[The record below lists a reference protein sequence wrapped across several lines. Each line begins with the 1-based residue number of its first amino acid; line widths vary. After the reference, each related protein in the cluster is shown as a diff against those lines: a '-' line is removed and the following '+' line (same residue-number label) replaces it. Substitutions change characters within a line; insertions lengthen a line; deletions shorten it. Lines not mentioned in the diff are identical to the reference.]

1 MASRGKQQTRTN
13 RESDSMEAVKPLV
26 VLVLFGTILYG
37 GYCVVQKGPS
47 TSVGDDAAETMAPAP
62 AFVAPALEVAAGVP
76 AVTPAAVAAKAPNR
90 AKIGRRRA
98 SSRRSEPTSLSPSK
112 AGLRRFDPAKL
123 SRVRPATTR
132 IRRLMPATAAAAPA
146 APRVGSRTA

>member
-47 TSVGDDAAETMAPAP
+47 TSVGNDAES
-62 AFVAPALEVAAGVP
+62 
-76 AVTPAAVAAKAPNR
+76 
-90 AKIGRRRA
+90 I
-98 SSRRSEPTSLSPSK
+98 
-112 AGLRRFDPAKL
+112 
-123 SRVRPATTR
+123 
-132 IRRLMPATAAAAPA
+132 
-146 APRVGSRTA
+146 